1 MKDYYAI
8 YPTLYGLAVKRLGS
22 FEDFDEASE
31 ADDLD
36 VQLTDRQWSIW
47 IANRQDLLT
56 LQLTIAQSL
65 I

>member
-1 MKDYYAI
+1 MKNYYAI
-8 YPTLYGLAVKRLGS
+8 YPNLDGLAVKRLGV
-22 FEDFDEASE
+22 FDDFDGASE

-47 IANRQDLLT
+47 IANQQDLRN
-56 LQLTIAQSL
+56 LQLTIAESL